1 MGNIFRLDSPVMKIL
16 TLAANLVCLN
26 ILWLLCS
33 LPIVTA
39 GASTAAMYY
48 VVFQYINDQ
57 DDAVLKPFLKAFKE
71 NFRTATLVWMLNLLI
86 GLALAAGI
94 LYLSQGGA
102 TWFVALVMAVTFIY
116 LGATSYLYPMIARYD
131 VPVRTVVG
139 NSFAL
144 STRHLFSTALM
155 VSLNALPVV
164 LGFFAPNL
172 FLHIGVL
179 WMLGGFSLVA
189 YLNGRILI
197 GIFRK
202 YEQNTQDLSSEE
214 TTEI

>member
-1 MGNIFRLDSPVMKIL
+1 MKIL

-71 NFRTATLVWMLNLLI
+71 NFRTATPVWMLNLLI

-94 LYLSQGGA
+94 PIMIFLMTGA
-102 TWFVALVMAVTFIY
+102 KMPILPKRRFM
-116 LGATSYLYPMIARYD
+116 
-131 VPVRTVVG
+131 G
-139 NSFAL
+139 NA
-144 STRHLFSTALM
+144 M
-155 VSLNALPVV
+155 
-164 LGFFAPNL
+164 
-172 FLHIGVL
+172 
-179 WMLGGFSLVA
+179 
-189 YLNGRILI
+189 
-197 GIFRK
+197 
-202 YEQNTQDLSSEE
+202 
-214 TTEI
+214 